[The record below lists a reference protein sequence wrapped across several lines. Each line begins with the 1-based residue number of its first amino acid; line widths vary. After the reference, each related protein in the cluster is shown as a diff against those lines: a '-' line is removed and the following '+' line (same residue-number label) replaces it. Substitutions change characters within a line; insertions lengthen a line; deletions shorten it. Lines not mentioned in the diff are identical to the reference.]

1 MVFWSGLQVSRFL
14 KLFLIL
20 YCEVSVWLN
29 CLLVVPNNEPCCK
42 LPKQVRHCG
51 FPVFFLFCFALF
63 FCFQHY
69 PNYTSLPCPVNSVFP
84 LLIFGQLC
92 YEMIAMADYK
102 ILLIPF
108 IKGEKTPS
116 EWVSVFLVGCSC

>member
-1 MVFWSGLQVSRFL
+1 MVFWSGLLVSRFF
-14 KLFLIL
+14 KLFLIF
-20 YCEVSVWLN
+20 YCEVSVWLT

-51 FPVFFLFCFALF
+51 FPVFFCFFGF
-63 FCFQHY
+63 FFQHY
-69 PNYTSLPCPVNSVFP
+69 PRYTSLTCPINSVFP

-92 YEMIAMADYK
+92 YEMIAVEDYK

-108 IKGEKTPS
+108 IKGEKTLS